1 MLEILLETVQ
11 GVMIQPL
18 DLWGCCF
25 NLLVSGVRPLN
36 GDNGQSAR
44 VQFCALSSHRSSKA
58 EFFPSDLCDP
68 SFPSVE
74 QV

>member
-18 DLWGCCF
+18 DLWGL
-25 NLLVSGVRPLN
+25 NLIISGVSPLN
-36 GDNGQSAR
+36 EDNGQSAR
-44 VQFCALSSHRSSKA
+44 VQVCALSSNRSSEA
-58 EFFPSDLCDP
+58 EFFPCDLCDP
-68 SFPSVE
+68 SFPSVG